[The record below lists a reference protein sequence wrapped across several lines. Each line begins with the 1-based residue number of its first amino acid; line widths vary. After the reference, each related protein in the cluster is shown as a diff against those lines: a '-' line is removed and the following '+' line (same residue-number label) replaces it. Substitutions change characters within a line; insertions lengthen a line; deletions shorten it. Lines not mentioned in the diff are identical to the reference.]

1 MYGNNWKPVLGYE
14 SFYEVSTSGEVRRV
28 GKKDSLK
35 QKVERNGYVR
45 VNLSKNGI
53 AKMELVHRLVA
64 MAFIPNPNGFIT
76 VNHID
81 ENKQNNHIENLE
93 WASMSYQNKY
103 GKGAINRN
111 KFKEKPI
118 NQFNKN
124 GEFIKRWDSIME
136 AAKTLRLNPSSIVC
150 VCKKK
155 RRYKSTGGWKF
166 EYAKTL

>member
-1 MYGNNWKPVLGYE
+1 MKKMSNWLATGKFNAKDEYYTPRILVDVVLPYIKPSSTIWCPFDTENSEFVL
-14 SFYEVSTSGEVRRV
+14 
-28 GKKDSLK
+28 SLTEAGH
-35 QKVERNGYVR
+35 KVIYSHIWNG
-45 VNLSKNGI
+45 
-53 AKMELVHRLVA
+53 
-64 MAFIPNPNGFIT
+64 
-76 VNHID
+76 
-81 ENKQNNHIENLE
+81 
-93 WASMSYQNKY
+93 
-103 GKGAINRN
+103 
-111 KFKEKPI
+111 KEKPI